1 MFSQV
6 VLSALSLVLDAT
18 ILEEDQHRMPAAA
31 KSSVCEFY
39 TIVLLIIPLLQRCSL
54 GKTFHIHA
62 FHFAAAS
69 MQAALNKRIAQLE
82 RQLEQKQRQLVKAR
96 KEKYS
101 ALQEMENLKSGLKSH
116 LNPDQFRYL
125 ERKTMRG
132 SSWSQETLIKALK
145 IRLSSGSRGYDLV
158 REVGQPLPGERTLQ
172 RHLEGYKFQ
181 PGMLVDVMDSLAVK
195 VYILLFYLLSK

>member
-1 MFSQV
+1 MFTKV
-6 VLSALSLVLDAT
+6 VLSALSLVLDTT
-18 ILEEDQHRMPAAA
+18 ILGEDQHRMPAAA

-39 TIVLLIIPLLQRCSL
+39 TIVLLIIPLLQRRSL
-54 GKTFHIHA
+54 GKKCHIHA

-69 MQAALNKRIAQLE
+69 MQAALNKHIAQLD

-96 KEKYS
+96 KEKHS
-101 ALQEMENLKSGLKSH
+101 AMHEMENLKSGLKSH
-116 LNPDQFRYL
+116 LNPDQFRYR

-158 REVGQPLPGERTLQ
+158 REIG
-172 RHLEGYKFQ
+172 
-181 PGMLVDVMDSLAVK
+181 
-195 VYILLFYLLSK
+195 